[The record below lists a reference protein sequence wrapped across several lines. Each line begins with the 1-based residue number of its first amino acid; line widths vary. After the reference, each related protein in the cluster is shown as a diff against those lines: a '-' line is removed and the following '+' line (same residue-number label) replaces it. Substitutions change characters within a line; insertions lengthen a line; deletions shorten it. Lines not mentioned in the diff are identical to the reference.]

1 MNIQAKILGAI
12 AVSGLAAF
20 AMTTSPAQALT
31 AQECSAKYQ
40 AAKTAGTLGGQK
52 WNDFRKAQCGADAT
66 AAPAAAAPAAAAP
79 APAAEPKEAA
89 KKASKKE
96 AKETAKE
103 AAAPAAPS
111 GPAVYPSAVDPK
123 YSKETAGKA
132 RMHTC
137 VDQYNANKSGN
148 ANGGLKWI
156 QKGGGYYSE
165 CSKKLKGAA

>member
-1 MNIQAKILGAI
+1 MTIQVKILGAI
-12 AVSGLAAF
+12 AMSGLAAL
-20 AMTTSPAQALT
+20 AMTSPASALT

-40 AAKTAGTLGGQK
+40 AAKTAGTLGDQK
-52 WNDFRKAQCGADAT
+52 WNDFRKAQCGTD
-66 AAPAAAAPAAAAP
+66 AAPAAAAAPAAMAP
-79 APAAEPKEAA
+79 AAAEPKEAA
-89 KKASKKE
+89 KKES
-96 AKETAKE
+96 TKE

-111 GPAVYPSAVDPK
+111 GPAVYPNAVDAK

-137 VDQYNANKSGN
+137 VDQYNANKATNG
-148 ANGGLKWI
+148 NGGLKWI